1 MNHPFYVLSSGD
13 ECTLIKKATELIQA
27 LDNNKDLFVV
37 YYGGHGRI
45 NSERQAEWTCKRDLM
60 SAKVPCSAIQTLFA
74 EANLDVLILL
84 GTCAAAS
91 ATTGSQHGSMEAVTA
106 CGFESKALTLGEHS
120 FTNTLI
126 DLKETKKGRG
136 GAKLERYSKALS
148 IEVCRRNVL
157 PPPST
162 SATEPEANPPVDT
175 MDLDF
180 DDPCSSPLSSIPA
193 VTPSVRFP
201 HALISL
207 ALEESQPD
215 LDVKKTARWLESIP
229 LLAKWA
235 KVEGVY
241 QSYSTLLILSVPVPV
256 WNMLPDNPACLSAGY
271 ATSPNIVI
279 PARPFT
285 KLEPIHCC
293 LARHGST
300 DFGPVPGRQL

>member
-1 MNHPFYVLSSGD
+1 
-13 ECTLIKKATELIQA
+13 
-27 LDNNKDLFVV
+27 
-37 YYGGHGRI
+37 
-45 NSERQAEWTCKRDLM
+45 
-60 SAKVPCSAIQTLFA
+60 
-74 EANLDVLILL
+74 
-84 GTCAAAS
+84 
-91 ATTGSQHGSMEAVTA
+91 MEAIIA
-106 CGFESKALTLGEHS
+106 CGFESKALILGEYS

-126 DLKETKKGRG
+126 YILDDWINRRSFSASCLHAKILSQLKLKETKKGRG
-136 GAKLERYSKALS
+136 GAKLEWCITPIHINYTQDSKVLS
-148 IEVCRRNVL
+148 IELCRRNVL

-180 DDPCSSPLSSIPA
+180 DDPCFPPLSSIPS

-201 HALISL
+201 HVLISL

-256 WNMLPDNPACLSAGY
+256 WNMLPDNPACLSTGY
-271 ATSPNIVI
+271 ATSPNLVI

-285 KLEPIHCC
+285 KLEPIHVSTEGHTIKQELNEEKEKFFGLSTAASLTSRPLES
-293 LARHGST
+293 LATMSS
-300 DFGPVPGRQL
+300 VV